1 MDAVE
6 HKKSQYPNSC
16 PQIIERCAVPDIGR
30 CGFVHSKPLKGIN
43 KDQQRYIYRS
53 LVVCVKIYQQ
63 TEQCKEQGVHNI
75 EDRFIEQSKQL
86 QEKMRRYSAITD
98 LVMRHHARK
107 NIPYSRQAFRRAFD
121 NMSSVL
127 EEIEIIIG
135 GISYHAVKHKYK
147 AEHKRRNS
155 DYSRNF
161 YYRFTIHG

>member
-6 HKKSQYPNSC
+6 HKKSQYPHGC

-63 TEQCKEQGVHNI
+63 AEQCKEQGVHNI

-86 QEKMRRYSAITD
+86 QEKMRRYSAIAD
-98 LVMRHHARK
+98 LV
-107 NIPYSRQAFRRAFD
+107 IPPNSRLGA
-121 NMSSVL
+121 SV
-127 EEIEIIIG
+127 
-135 GISYHAVKHKYK
+135 
-147 AEHKRRNS
+147 R
-155 DYSRNF
+155 
-161 YYRFTIHG
+161 

>member
-1 MDAVE
+1 
-6 HKKSQYPNSC
+6 
-16 PQIIERCAVPDIGR
+16 
-30 CGFVHSKPLKGIN
+30 
-43 KDQQRYIYRS
+43 
-53 LVVCVKIYQQ
+53 
-63 TEQCKEQGVHNI
+63 
-75 EDRFIEQSKQL
+75 
-86 QEKMRRYSAITD
+86 MRRYSAIAD

-107 NIPYSRQAFRRAFD
+107 NIPYSRQAFRRALD
-121 NMSSVL
+121 NMYSVL